1 MNISKKDGK
10 ILELV
15 FIQLYK
21 KKKFKI
27 NYNLTKKLSYKLW
40 QNGY

>member
-15 FIQLYK
+15 FIRFY

-27 NYNLTKKLSYKLW
+27 NYNLIKKLSYKLC